1 MANTPWLPLGGKH
14 HAPTGLRLAGH
25 AVAHHGAARSA
36 RRSPE
41 RSRRPPPRCGDGEDT
56 AVLVDASSEP
66 DLYAAYLLAGVLET
80 GCIVDAG
87 DHNGP
92 LPTRRQHCSEV
103 RPTAT
108 PSAARPR
115 YRQRSCSPG
124 PNGDAPGEPTG
135 GPRSTSSDA
144 QRATPLRCPAP
155 KPRPPPR
162 RPANKR
168 DTQRCPSAG
177 GIRAGWALTA
187 R

>member
-1 MANTPWLPLGGKH
+1 MHRRAFVSLATLLLI
-14 HAPTGLRLAGH
+14 TGLLA
-25 AVAHHGAARSA
+25 VPAAAQSA
-36 RRSPE
+36 PE
-41 RSRRPPPRCGDGEDT
+41 APPPRCGDGEDT

-155 KPRPPPR
+155 KPRTATTTGKQTGYTTVSVGR
-162 RPANKR
+162 WHSCGLGT
-168 DTQRCPSAG
+168 DGTVTCW
-177 GIRAGWALTA
+177 GWNFP
-187 R
+187 